1 MKDET
6 TSPYPGP
13 QPFTAADKGR
23 FFGRSREL
31 QDLTALVIAQPLTV
45 LYGATGAGK
54 TSLLCAGVV
63 PELESIGFEV
73 MPVARVGGLLPPDVD
88 ATRLRNVFTYSV
100 LLHWAGPNDDLGA
113 LAQHTLASFLAPRL
127 KAGGRRPLALVLDQ
141 LGDMFSAYPTQWEQR
156 EAFLRELADCLPG
169 DRPGSAH
176 GERPIRVLLAIRDEQ
191 LANLERHA
199 ALLPDVL
206 RVRYA
211 IEGLRVPE
219 AMEAIAGPAPA
230 LFTTSDAEQL
240 ARDLAKRRVRLA
252 NGKQALITSDRIEP
266 MHIQLA
272 CDERFARGGR
282 AGPLSKPQDP
292 EEALVRFYDLAVAR
306 AASGFGAERKIRQ
319 WLGSRLVTPEGT
331 RSSQLRGRNNVGGLP
346 FKLVDNLIEQRIV
359 RAEERA
365 GNTWY
370 EVVHDRL
377 AAPIQTSNEAWFA
390 AQKKARRG
398 WRFVGFML
406 VFAAIVVGLTYLG
419 QLGWNHWQG
428 LQGDKKGLEGQLTSL
443 GDDHKKL
450 SEQLEHSRAELAG
463 EQRRVLLAQLAADV
477 QAAADDVQALQG
489 VVLDMGRYRPAAR
502 DVELEA
508 QTLTNFFAS
517 GQALIPLS
525 AQLEAL
531 VTRRQALAD
540 DIQAFKKAHTDTKL
554 KPLHTRLA
562 AAAEALEAPL
572 LRAQKAVSGLATD
585 HARANPML
593 SAALDGFEA
602 PVRSGAPNSARQREL
617 SRLAWREGYRGL
629 LAGDASGAR
638 ERFERAQA
646 RDASNPGP
654 SDALARLDWSQGKV
668 EAAEKG
674 YRAALAQ
681 ANDYGPALAGMAE
694 VYLHR
699 EALADAERC
708 ARTALTVQPDYGPAH
723 LAQTAIDR
731 LLAAPEAEAGSVS
744 KNNPCASKK
753 AAAEAVAEPVP
764 EPAPLPVAPEAKPE
778 AEAKPEPVK
787 PVAPAPEAKPAPKP
801 VAPVPEP
808 KPAPEPKPVKPKPP
822 KKPKEPAAE
831 VKPINRDVPDAEIG
845 Q

>member
-1 MKDET
+1 MRTET

-13 QPFTAADKGR
+13 QPFTAEDRER

-31 QDLTALVIAQPLTV
+31 QDLVALVIAQPLTV

-63 PELESIGFEV
+63 PELERTGFEV

-100 LLHWAGPNDDLGA
+100 LLHWAGPEDDLGA

-127 KAGGRRPLALVLDQ
+127 KKGGRRPLAIVLDQ

-156 EAFLRELADCLPG
+156 EAFLREIADCLPG
-169 DRPGSAH
+169 DRPGSSN

-219 AMEAIAGPAPA
+219 AMEAIAGPAPT
-230 LFTTSDAEQL
+230 LWSGNEAEQL
-240 ARDLAKRRVRLA
+240 ARDLAQRRVRLA
-252 NGKQALITSDRIEP
+252 NGKQALVASDRVEP
-266 MHIQLA
+266 MHLQLA
-272 CDERFARGGR
+272 CDERFQRGGR
-282 AGPLSKPQDP
+282 GGPLAKPQDP
-292 EEALVRFYDLAVAR
+292 DEALTRFYDLAVAR
-306 AASGFGAERKIRQ
+306 AATGWGAEAKIRR
-319 WLGSRLVTPEGT
+319 WLGERLVTPEGT
-331 RSSQLRGRNNVGGLP
+331 RSSQLRGKRSVGGLS
-346 FKLVDNLIEQRIV
+346 FKLVDRLIDERIV

-377 AAPIQTSNEAWFA
+377 ALPIQASNKAWFQ
-390 AQKKARRG
+390 AQKKARRA

-406 VFAAIVVGLTYLG
+406 IFAAVVVGLTYLG
-419 QLGWNHWQG
+419 QMAWNHWQG
-428 LQGDKKGLEGQLTSL
+428 LQGSKKGLEGQLTSL

-450 SEQLEHSRAELAG
+450 NEELARSRAELAG
-463 EQRRVLLAQLAADV
+463 EQRRVLLAQLGADV
-477 QAAADDVQALQG
+477 QAVADDVQALQI
-489 VVLDMGRYRPAAR
+489 VVLDMDRYRPSAR

-525 AQLEAL
+525 AQVEAL
-531 VTRRQALAD
+531 ITRRQALAD
-540 DIQAFKKAHTDTKL
+540 DIKAFKKAQTDPAL
-554 KPLHTRLA
+554 KPLHASLA

-572 LRAQKAVSGLATD
+572 ERAQKAVAGLASD
-585 HARANPML
+585 HAKANPSL

-602 PVRSGAPNSARQREL
+602 PTRSGAPNSARVREL
-617 SRLAWREGYRGL
+617 SRMPWREGYRAL
-629 LAGDASGAR
+629 LAGNADGAR
-638 ERFERAQA
+638 ERFERAMG
-646 RDASNPGP
+646 RDASNPAP
-654 SDALARLDWSQGKV
+654 VDALARLDWSQGKV

-674 YRAALAQ
+674 YRAALAL
-681 ANDYGPALAGMAE
+681 ASDYGPALAGMAE
-694 VYLHR
+694 VYLNR
-699 EALADAERC
+699 ESLADAERC
-708 ARTALTVQPDYGPAH
+708 ARKALTVQPDYGPAH

-731 LLAAPEAEAGSVS
+731 LLAAPGAEPGSVS
-744 KNNPCASKK
+744 KGNPCTSKK
-753 AAAEAVAEPVP
+753 AAAEKVEAVEAV
-764 EPAPLPVAPEAKPE
+764 EPAPEPEPE
-778 AEAKPEPVK
+778 PEPVK
-787 PVAPAPEAKPAPKP
+787 PEAEPEPAPKP
-801 VAPVPEP
+801 VAPEPEA

-822 KKPKEPAAE
+822 KQPKPPKEPAAE
-831 VKPINRDVPDAEIG
+831 VKPLNRDVPDAEVG